1 MRSFCRRDQSTG
13 PLPSISEGFNELPN
27 DEKLAKEYWLS
38 INKSLDCLR
47 NGITTFERLNDVTN
61 LSLVC
66 SNLGRLYRLQA
77 HISLKESNMIMK
89 FPICAEFYALASS
102 HYQKALTLLESK
114 KRNPTLWDVI
124 TWELS
129 SASYQFA
136 KLYFEANPE
145 ETDRETREKII
156 AYLQAALKNCDLDVH
171 GARYEEFLQR
181 TSDIHFMLGFS
192 HVMLLPSCVKG
203 EKKWKSYVYL
213 AFFHFGKSL
222 ASGRFYDLFNVA
234 IFEVEFL
241 LSLIDDKKT
250 SLNTKLKY
258 LANLAEMM
266 AQCVRGLQL
275 EAEEERDGSPV
286 VVEDERV
293 VPVLLRF
300 EEKLKAFLMALIKCI
315 NSSAIK
321 SKEAKL
327 APVKKMFSYL
337 LRNANAS
344 LSARELSAVLLESFQ
359 RVHQDLISA
368 DFGN

>member
-1 MRSFCRRDQSTG
+1 M
-13 PLPSISEGFNELPN
+13 
-27 DEKLAKEYWLS
+27 
-38 INKSLDCLR
+38 
-47 NGITTFERLNDVTN
+47 TN

-136 KLYFEANPE
+136 KLFFEANPE

-171 GARYEEFLQR
+171 GAKYDEFLQR
-181 TSDIHFMLGFS
+181 TSDIHFMLAFS
-192 HVMLLPSCVKG
+192 HVMLLPGCE
-203 EKKWKSYVYL
+203 EKKRKSYVYL

-222 ASGRFYDLFNVA
+222 AVSGRFHDLFNVA
-234 IFEVEFL
+234 SFEMTFL
-241 LSLIDDKKT
+241 LSLIEDKKT

-258 LANLAEMM
+258 LTNLAEMM

-275 EAEEERDGSPV
+275 QSEEEEEEGV
-286 VVEDERV
+286 VDDERV
-293 VPVLLRF
+293 VPVLLKF
-300 EEKLKAFLMALIKCI
+300 EEKLKTFLMTLIKCI
-315 NSSAIK
+315 NGSAIK

-327 APVKKMFSYL
+327 APMKKMFSYL
-337 LRNANAS
+337 LRNAKAT
-344 LSARELSAVLLESFQ
+344 LGVRELSAILLESFQ